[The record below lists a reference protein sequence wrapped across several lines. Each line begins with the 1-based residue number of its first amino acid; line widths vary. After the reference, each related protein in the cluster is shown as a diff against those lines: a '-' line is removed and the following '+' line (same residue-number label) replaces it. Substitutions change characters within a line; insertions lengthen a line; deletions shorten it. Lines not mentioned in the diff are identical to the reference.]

1 MVKLLRR
8 ASLSDLPVN
17 KPLEWSI
24 YDANNNLILRKG
36 IVISMPGVAEKIVHR
51 GYYIGE
57 PNPAEEKS
65 NEAAN
70 EDERDEWAVRE
81 PVFVLAT
88 ELITSIS
95 RIHKIVLSPPSNLS
109 RIEDLVWQRA
119 RQLIQLLKRN
129 SDAVLAALYLN
140 QSSRETRP
148 VKHVLGAAV
157 AYLIAVQ
164 SCDDD
169 AQLLPLVCAA
179 LTRDISLYHFDHTS
193 SHLEIMSDHEY
204 SRIKEHT
211 VSAVRMLRK
220 HGIHN
225 EAWLRYVYEHHEK
238 PDGSGYPHGKKN
250 DELHEFSMILSL
262 ADTYAGMVV
271 ANQRRSGIL
280 PGNSLK
286 EIFVSKGSLCLE
298 KHISVLIRKIGIFPP
313 GSLVQL
319 NNGEVGIV
327 KSYCQNKKNPEVY
340 VVSDAKGF
348 PKADP
353 VLRDIRQP
361 EFAIQSSIS
370 LGKCKVAMFSIK
382 KIWQEV

>member
-164 SCDDD
+164 S
-169 AQLLPLVCAA
+169 
-179 LTRDISLYHFDHTS
+179 
-193 SHLEIMSDHEY
+193 
-204 SRIKEHT
+204 
-211 VSAVRMLRK
+211 
-220 HGIHN
+220 
-225 EAWLRYVYEHHEK
+225 
-238 PDGSGYPHGKKN
+238 
-250 DELHEFSMILSL
+250 
-262 ADTYAGMVV
+262 
-271 ANQRRSGIL
+271 
-280 PGNSLK
+280 
-286 EIFVSKGSLCLE
+286 
-298 KHISVLIRKIGIFPP
+298 
-313 GSLVQL
+313 
-319 NNGEVGIV
+319 
-327 KSYCQNKKNPEVY
+327 
-340 VVSDAKGF
+340 
-348 PKADP
+348 
-353 VLRDIRQP
+353 
-361 EFAIQSSIS
+361 
-370 LGKCKVAMFSIK
+370 
-382 KIWQEV
+382 